1 MVKDKLLNSLRK
13 NDEVEETEI
22 NIENLINNGEAIGLI
37 SSYEGIIKTPQ
48 KKVTVYI
55 TKQGQ
60 ILKKFKL

>member
-37 SSYEGIIKTPQ
+37 SNYEGIIKTP
-48 KKVTVYI
+48 
-55 TKQGQ
+55 
-60 ILKKFKL
+60 

>member
-13 NDEVEETEI
+13 NDEVEEAEI
-22 NIENLINNGEAIGLI
+22 NVENLINNGEAIGLI
-37 SSYEGIIKTPQ
+37 SNYEGIIKTPQ

-55 TKQGQ
+55 AEQGE